1 MVRSKDCHHHCNNGR
16 GLVEIAASPQRRGI
30 QMGRRELI
38 AFLSTAL
45 FTAEFFALPYQ
56 TPKP

>member
-1 MVRSKDCHHHCNNGR
+1 
-16 GLVEIAASPQRRGI
+16 
-30 QMGRRELI
+30 MGRRELI

>member
-1 MVRSKDCHHHCNNGR
+1 
-16 GLVEIAASPQRRGI
+16 
-30 QMGRRELI
+30 MGRRELI

-56 TPKP
+56 TPKAVETPTK

>member
-1 MVRSKDCHHHCNNGR
+1 
-16 GLVEIAASPQRRGI
+16 
-30 QMGRRELI
+30 MGRRELI

-56 TPKP
+56 TPTP